1 MPLTFDKPHN
11 YSDDNVRRREE
22 DKDGVMNMIIDIR
35 LNQVK
40 IDKRALEL
48 YDITFKLNSFLCMTN
63 WMGKSLSLKKIDK
76 LKMYFASDGQKNK
89 HVRSVYYLQEFM
101 KAREPIIKFFHE
113 FSIFTK
119 KYRVNL
125 ERKKKR
131 DEQRKKHEETKK
143 ERMRMIEEKL
153 NK

>member
-1 MPLTFDKPHN
+1 MPLTFDKPK
-11 YSDDNVRRREE
+11 EE
-22 DKDGVMNMIIDIR
+22 TDEKVKEGVMNMICDIR
-35 LNQVK
+35 ENQVK
-40 IDKRALEL
+40 LDIKTLEL

-63 WMGKSLSLKKIDK
+63 WMGKSQSLKKIDR

-89 HVRSVYYLQEFM
+89 HVRSVFYLQEFM
-101 KAREPIIKFFHE
+101 KARDPLIKFFHE

-131 DEQRKKHEETKK
+131 EAERKKHEEAKK
-143 ERMRMIEEKL
+143 ERLKMIENKL